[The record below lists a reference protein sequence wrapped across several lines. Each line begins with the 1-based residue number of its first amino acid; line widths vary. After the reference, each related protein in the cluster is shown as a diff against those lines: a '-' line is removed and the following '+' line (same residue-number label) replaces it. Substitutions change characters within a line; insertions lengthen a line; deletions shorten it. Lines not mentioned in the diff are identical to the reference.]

1 MTLPHERTRAV
12 ERTREFLRD
21 LLDPKKTPKI
31 PKAIREKAY
40 RCLRHFP
47 WDLDIDRAAKA
58 SPDVFGPTREKTSG
72 ELLEDGAMYLAK
84 NLEESM
90 FGNPDLPF
98 EELDGEDFY
107 DAPEPNEKLR
117 KLMKGEEDK

>member
-1 MTLPHERTRAV
+1 M
-12 ERTREFLRD
+12 
-21 LLDPKKTPKI
+21 
-31 PKAIREKAY
+31 REKAY

-58 SPDVFGPTREKTSG
+58 SPDVFGPTNNVDQDFLASRLPSPSFG
-72 ELLEDGAMYLAK
+72 ETFRAYQDTLE
-84 NLEESM
+84 
-90 FGNPDLPF
+90 PDLPF

-117 KLMKGEEDK
+117 KLMKDDKQDG